1 MAAVIGALVLIVA
14 GSTVLQ
20 DFLEPRQHTLA
31 FIIFWAACAWLTVLA
46 LLLALFDL
54 LIIRAEARA
63 ARKLLSDQAVTQ
75 ANEGAANANKQLPR
89 GPGKPD

>member
-14 GSTVLQ
+14 GSTFLQ
-20 DFLEPRQHTLA
+20 DLLEPRQHTLA
-31 FIIFWAACAWLTVLA
+31 FIIFWIACGWLTMLA

-63 ARKLLSDQAVTQ
+63 ARKVLSEQAVTQ
-75 ANEGAANANKQLPR
+75 ANEGAANANKQLP
-89 GPGKPD
+89 